1 MDAAALDK
9 KLDEK
14 IEARAEAA
22 KTKKELKKE
31 KAAKAQAEKV
41 QLLATSP
48 HCDSTAHSYTPPPTT
63 TILLRMLQRSD
74 LTASHARS
82 VVGVRWRR
90 KTRSCWPKL
99 SAKHPTMPL
108 LQVSPFAHK
117 RSHSS

>member
-48 HCDSTAHSYTPPPTT
+48 HCDCTAHSYTPPPTT
-63 TILLRMLQRSD
+63 TTILLRMLLRSD

-82 VVGVRWRR
+82 AVGVRWRR
-90 KTRSCWPKL
+90 KTRKCWPKL

-108 LQVSPFAHK
+108 LQVSLFAHK
-117 RSHSS
+117 R